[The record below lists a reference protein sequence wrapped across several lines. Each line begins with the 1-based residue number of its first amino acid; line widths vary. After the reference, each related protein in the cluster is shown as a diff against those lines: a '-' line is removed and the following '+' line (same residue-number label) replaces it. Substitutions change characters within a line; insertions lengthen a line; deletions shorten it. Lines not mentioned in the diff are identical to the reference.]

1 MDLKLGLHLG
11 YASTR
16 YYEPKL
22 WTEMVR
28 NEFGLNYVQFTSNL
42 MEPSLPK
49 SILSDEIQKTKYYL
63 KKYKHKQIANRINPK
78 VAEEMAKKITEEAA
92 MHRKERREDNNQ

>member
-1 MDLKLGLHLG
+1 MKFDGTAITNFIIGSLYLYLFILFIFI
-11 YASTR
+11 
-16 YYEPKL
+16 L
-22 WTEMVR
+22 
-28 NEFGLNYVQFTSNL
+28 YVCWR
-42 MEPSLPK
+42 
-49 SILSDEIQKTKYYL
+49 YYL